1 MSRKKAVEL
10 VFREPVKRGKSGVVP
25 YAESSSL
32 EGYMGKGMSIESL
45 QDKLLNLGNF
55 DIDEIDISLE
65 AVVETGPLTQLF
77 VSATGTGGITII
89 LKPKNKN

>member
-1 MSRKKAVEL
+1 MSKQRKVEL
-10 VFREPVKRGKSGVVP
+10 VFREPVKREKSGVVP
-25 YAESSSL
+25 YVESSSL
-32 EGYMGKGMSIESL
+32 EGYMGKGMSLESL

-55 DIDEIDISLE
+55 NIDEIDISLE